1 MILVELKNVDFG
13 YTETPVVRGLDLAV
27 ERGEIVSIM
36 GPSGC
41 GKSTVLRLIAGLEKP
56 TGGACTYDWKK
67 VEKPQRVSHLLR
79 FSFQDYDA
87 FPWRTVRQNLL
98 LGGASEHGA
107 HNAFDVD
114 DLLKKIGLAGHEK
127 KYPAELSG
135 GMRKRLAL
143 GRSLAGKPHIVLL
156 DEPFSSLDTD
166 ARHEMY
172 DLLQALWAEWHCLII
187 IVTHDTHE
195 AILLSHRILISE
207 RLPFRIRGEIEVP
220 FEHPRKESIS
230 VSNEYLAVAHRI
242 RELLRIN
249 GKDRD

>member
-1 MILVELKNVDFG
+1 MALVELKNVDFG

-41 GKSTVLRLIAGLEKP
+41 GKSTVLRLIAGLERP
-56 TGGACTYDWKK
+56 TSGSCYFGQRK
-67 VEKPQRVSHLLR
+67 VEQPHRVSRLLR
-79 FSFQDYDA
+79 YSFQDYDA

-98 LGGASEHGA
+98 LGGASEQGSPS
-107 HNAFDVD
+107 AFAVD
-114 DLLKKIGLAGHEK
+114 DLLEKIGLAEHER

-143 GRSLAGKPHIVLL
+143 GRSLAGKPLIVLL

-172 DLLQALWAEWHCLII
+172 DLLQTLWAEWHCLIM

-195 AILLSHRILISE
+195 AIMLSHRVIISE
-207 RLPFRIRGEIEVP
+207 RLPFRIKGEVEVTLD
-220 FEHPRKESIS
+220 HPRKES
-230 VSNEYLAVAHRI
+230 VSTSEAYQDIAHRI
-242 RELLRIN
+242 RELLRVDA
-249 GKDRD
+249 GGHS

>member
-1 MILVELKNVDFG
+1 MVLVELKNVDFG
-13 YTETPVVRGLDLAV
+13 YTEAPVVRGLNLAV
-27 ERGEIVSIM
+27 QRGEIVSIM

-41 GKSTVLRLIAGLEKP
+41 GKSTVLRLIAGLERP
-56 TGGACTYDWKK
+56 TGGSCIFCGRSL
-67 VEKPQRVSHLLR
+67 ERPQRVLRLLR

-98 LGGASEHGA
+98 LGGASEHESPS
-107 HNAFDVD
+107 AFAVD
-114 DLLKKIGLAGHEK
+114 DLLEKIGLAGHER

-143 GRSLAGKPHIVLL
+143 GRSLAGKPLIVLL

-172 DLLQALWAEWHCLII
+172 DLLQTLWAEWHCLII

-195 AILLSHRILISE
+195 AILLSHRVIISE
-207 RLPFRIRGEIEVP
+207 RLPFRIKGEVDISL
-220 FEHPRKESIS
+220 EHPRKES
-230 VSNEYLAVAHRI
+230 VSTSEAYQTAAHRI

-249 GKDRD
+249 AGDHR

>member
-1 MILVELKNVDFG
+1 MARVELTNVNFG
-13 YTETPVVRGLDLAV
+13 YTKAPVVRGLDLAV
-27 ERGEIVSIM
+27 EEGQIVSIM

-41 GKSTVLRLIAGLEKP
+41 GKSTVLRLIAGLERP
-56 TGGACTYDWKK
+56 TSGLFEFESLDLRR
-67 VEKPQRVSHLLR
+67 PSSLLR

-87 FPWRTVRQNLL
+87 FPWRTVKQNLL
-98 LGGASEHGA
+98 LGGASEHA
-107 HNAFDVD
+107 SHTAFDVD
-114 DLLKKIGLAGHEK
+114 DLLKKIGLAGHER

-187 IVTHDTHE
+187 IVTHDIHE
-195 AILLSHRILISE
+195 AILLSRRVLISE
-207 RLPFRIRGEIEVP
+207 RLPFRIKGEVEVP
-220 FEHPRKESIS
+220 FEYPRNESIS
-230 VSNEYLAVAHRI
+230 ASEGYSKLAHRI
-242 RELLRIN
+242 RELLRTSAED
-249 GKDRD
+249 GK

>member
-1 MILVELKNVDFG
+1 MELVRLQSVDFT
-13 YTETPVVRGLDLAV
+13 YTDTPVVRGLDLTF

-41 GKSTVLRLIAGLEKP
+41 GKSTALRLIAGLERP
-56 TGGACTYDWKK
+56 TGGVCLFDGAKL
-67 VEKPQRVSHLLR
+67 ERPSPLLR

-98 LGGASEHGA
+98 LGGASEHGSG
-107 HNAFDVD
+107 NAFAVD
-114 DLLKKIGLAGHEK
+114 DLLEKIGLAGHER

-143 GRSLAGKPHIVLL
+143 GRSLAGKPHVVLL

-195 AILLSHRILISE
+195 AIMLSHRVVISE
-207 RLPFRIRGEIEVP
+207 HLPFRVSGQIEVP
-220 FEHPRKESIS
+220 FEYPRNESIS
-230 VSNEYLAVAHRI
+230 TSEEYSAVADRI
-242 RELLRIN
+242 RKLLRIN

>member
-1 MILVELKNVDFG
+1 MALVELSNVDFA
-13 YTETPVVRGLDLAV
+13 YTQGPIVRGLDLAL
-27 ERGEIVSIM
+27 EAGKIVSLM

-41 GKSTVLRLIAGLEKP
+41 GKSTVLRLIAGLERP
-56 TGGACTYDWKK
+56 AGGACLFEGTKL
-67 VEKPQRVSHLLR
+67 ERPSRLLR

-98 LGGASEHGA
+98 LGGASEDGA
-107 HNAFDVD
+107 ADAFAVD
-114 DLLKKIGLAGHEK
+114 DLLEKIRLAGHDS

-143 GRSLAGKPHIVLL
+143 GRSLAGKPLIVLL

-172 DLLQALWAEWHCLII
+172 DLLQTLWAEWHCLII

-195 AILLSHRILISE
+195 AILLSHRVLISE
-207 RLPFRIRGEIEVP
+207 RLPFRIKGEVEVP
-220 FEHPRKESIS
+220 LEHPRKES
-230 VSNEYLAVAHRI
+230 VSASAEYQVVAHRI
-242 RELLRIN
+242 RELLRN
-249 GKDRD
+249 NAGDRR